1 MTQFTSPDPATATD
15 PASATRPAAAT
26 KLAGRAGNLK
36 GRTALISGGS
46 RGIGHAIAV
55 ALAARGANV
64 ALLAKTDTPHPKLAG
79 TVHTAVEDIRAAGG
93 QGLAVVGDV
102 RRDEDVLAAVERTV
116 ETFGGI
122 DIVINNASA
131 IDLSPTEVLDMKR
144 YDLMHDINVRG
155 TFLLSKTAAPHLR
168 TSAAKHQA
176 AAEGAAA
183 DTASSPGSDPGF
195 TPQILTLSP
204 PLALS
209 SAGLDPVW
217 LGRHLGY
224 TMSKYGMSMTTVGLA
239 AELEPDGVA
248 VNSLWPATYIDTAAI
263 RNLAALAGE
272 QGETMIRGAR
282 RVEIVADAAVALLSG
297 QVNTPGADG
306 TPHPISGAFLTDE
319 QVLRQL
325 GIADFTDYAVDPQA
339 ELIPD
344 AFL

>member
-1 MTQFTSPDPATATD
+1 MTQFTSPDPA
-15 PASATRPAAAT
+15 PAVETT
-26 KLAGRAGNLK
+26 QAGELT
-36 GRTALISGGS
+36 GRTVLISGGS

-102 RRDEDVLAAVERTV
+102 RRDEDVLSAVEQTV

-168 TSAAKHQA
+168 TSAAKHQTSLDDDA
-176 AAEGAAA
+176 AGSAAGAAGSA
-183 DTASSPGSDPGF
+183 GGAPGPSAQTGF

-209 SAGLDPVW
+209 ESGLDPVW
-217 LGRHLGY
+217 LGRHLAY

-239 AELEPDGVA
+239 AELAPDGVA

-282 RVEIVADAAVALLSG
+282 RVDIVADAAVALLSG
-297 QVNTPGADG
+297 QVTSPAPDG
-306 TPHPISGAFLTDE
+306 TLRPISGAFLTDE

-325 GIADFTDYAVDPQA
+325 GVEDFTDYAVDPEA